1 MKKPTRVPKPYPSD
15 VSDEEWSFVVP
26 YLTLIR
32 LDSEQREHDLRAVF
46 NALRWLVRSG
56 AHWRMMPHDFPPWA
70 AVYQQMQRWLRA
82 GCFEA
87 MVHDLRV
94 LLREYAGREGQP
106 SAMILDSR
114 TMQSTPESGARAG
127 YDGAKRRKGAKVHA
141 AVDTLGHLLAL
152 HVTPADEQDRAQ
164 VEQLA
169 QAVQDLTD
177 QSVTLAYVDQGY
189 TGENAK
195 QAAQAQGIELEVV
208 KHTEAKRGF
217 ILLPRRWVV
226 ERSFAWAAR
235 FRRLSRDYERL
246 AQTLAGFHYLAF
258 ACLMLH
264 RIVPL
269 ISSEPPQFFRRLPGL
284 SQAAIGN

>member
-1 MKKPTRVPKPYPSD
+1 MKTPPAKCKPYPSD
-15 VSDEEWSFVVP
+15 VSDEEWSFVAP
-26 YLTLIR
+26 YLILNR
-32 LDSEQREHDLRAVF
+32 VDGENRKHDLRAVF

-56 AHWRMMPHDFPPWA
+56 ASWRMMPHEFPPWP
-70 AVYQQMQRWLRA
+70 AVYQQMRRWLDA

-94 LLREYAGREGQP
+94 LLREYLGREGQP

-114 TMQSTPESGARAG
+114 TIQSTPESGARAG

-152 HVTPADEQDRAQ
+152 HVTPANAQDREQ

-169 QAVQDLTD
+169 QAVQEVTGK
-177 QSVTLAYVDQGY
+177 SVELAYADQGY
-189 TGENAK
+189 SGETAQQGAK
-195 QAAQAQGIELEVV
+195 AHGIELQVV

-217 ILLPRRWVV
+217 VLLPRRWVV

-235 FRRLSRDYERL
+235 FRRLARDYERL

-258 ACLMLH
+258 ACLMLQ
-264 RIVPL
+264 RI
-269 ISSEPPQFFRRLPGL
+269 L
-284 SQAAIGN
+284 SIVSGA